1 MDSIYD
7 IMSRASALRRET
19 QADSITPED
28 VGGIQYDTLAY
39 LAEMERSLDGL
50 GIRKV
55 YATKDAMEVDTA
67 PVGHNGKP
75 LRLGQLVV
83 VYDPATPQAE
93 GMGAVYAWQN
103 PGWVPVGSIG
113 DVLSQLATE
122 VAERKAADE
131 ALRRM
136 LAPELRFEDI
146 DAIPASAEAAVAM
159 AKDLRHSRYTVTQSM
174 VSGKATLKVGV
185 LDMFSDNMGHQ
196 LTEVLTTHYLVE
208 TVDGKTSVAKGHDDN
223 NVYTYVR
230 SYHIQGGN
238 SPTPTGAWGEWGQAY
253 MTYKDMLQYSKGVKE
268 RMDALEKTAPTAAQK
283 LVLETLPQDIADG
296 SSFGVVAGE
305 GAVTIEFDNVH
316 NGGGEDGY
324 QPVPQEL
331 ELPAATAEKAGVMT
345 AADKRALSAASVRR
359 EVLEFGG
366 SEAVG
371 EVLPSSTMAAVTVV
385 YDATGNRFVGK
396 VRTQNG
402 FAYYNYWDGA
412 EAWGEFSDGGIVPQA
427 GRLYVDTV
435 ADGIYRWD
443 ADGGAL
449 RPLTGGGGSAS
460 VEAITNPEIDE
471 ITDGN

>member
-55 YATKDAMEVDTA
+55 YATKDAMEADAA
-67 PVGHNGKP
+67 PVGYNGKP

-83 VYDPATPQAE
+83 VYDPANPQAE

-131 ALRRM
+131 ALRQM
-136 LAPELRFEDI
+136 IAPELRIEDI
-146 DAIPASAEAAVAM
+146 DSIPASTADAVAM
-159 AKDLRHSRYTVTQSM
+159 AKDLRRSRWTVSAKRGEG
-174 VSGKATLKVGV
+174 VVLNVGV
-185 LDMFSDNMGHQ
+185 MDILSDNMGHQ
-196 LTEVLTTHYLVE
+196 LTEVFTTHYVVE
-208 TVDGKTSVAKGHDDN
+208 TKDGRTVAGSHDDN
-223 NVYTYVR
+223 KVFTYVR
-230 SYHIQGGN
+230 SYHIQGGT
-238 SPTPTGAWGEWGQAY
+238 STTPTGTWGAWEQAFL
-253 MTYKDMLQYSKGVKE
+253 TYKDMQLFGESVKGKI
-268 RMDALEKTAPTAAQK
+268 DALEKTAPTAAQK
-283 LVLETLPQDIADG
+283 LLLETLPSDIADG
-296 SSFGVVAGE
+296 SSFDVVAGE
-305 GAVTIEFDNVH
+305 DAVTIGFDNVH
-316 NGGGEDGY
+316 TGGGDDGY

-345 AADKRALSAASVRR
+345 AADKRELAAAAVRR

-366 SEAVG
+366 SEAV
-371 EVLPSSTMAAVTVV
+371 EAVLPSSVTGEVTVV
-385 YDATGNRFVGK
+385 YDTTGNRFVAK
-396 VRTQNG
+396 VGTQGG
-402 FAYYNYWDGA
+402 FVYHNNWEGA
-412 EAWGEFSDGGIVPQA
+412 QAWGEFTADGYLPQG

-435 ADGIYRWD
+435 ADRIYRWD
-443 ADGGAL
+443 GQAL
-449 RPLTGGGGSAS
+449 RLLTGGGGGSAS
-460 VEAITNPEIDE
+460 VEPITNPEIDE
-471 ITDGN
+471 ITS